1 MTQLDILIKIAEAYT
16 ILMKLMV
23 KNAEY
28 ARIKAATSLKNLS
41 EKNSTQLNNEVS
53 NDIVLTDEDFV
64 NIEKIFLYIL
74 QALNEEQSDYE
85 NVYRLSESF
94 KQVLSSFKIVR
105 KEMPSTLL
113 QLYNSALQ
121 KIVITA
127 NNRLIVE
134 QLRNMIYKN

>member
-53 NDIVLTDEDFV
+53 NDILLTDEDFV

>member
-41 EKNSTQLNNEVS
+41 EKNATQINNEIPH
-53 NDIVLTDEDFV
+53 DVLLTEEDYS
-64 NIEKIFLYIL
+64 NIERIFLYIL
-74 QALNEEQSDYE
+74 QAINEEQSDYE
-85 NVYRLSESF
+85 NVYKLSVSF
-94 KQVLSSFKIVR
+94 KQVLSSFKIVKR
-105 KEMPSTLL
+105 EMPSTLM

-121 KIVITA
+121 NAVITDD
-127 NNRLIVE
+127 NRLILEHLKNV
-134 QLRNMIYKN
+134 LYRN